1 MAWQTRRAATESP
14 PSSANREDDVTSEPS
29 SADHADAT
37 TPANASTLARVSEV
51 TGSNPPFPAASV
63 SSPLSPAVLPSPSN
77 IASLFGSGGAPHFAT
92 TDLAALPV
100 AVVGKK
106 DARPNREGTMCGG
119 TRDATSHRSAS
130 ALNAP

>member
-14 PSSANREDDVTSEPS
+14 PSSAKRDVDVTAAPS

-37 TPANASTLARVSEV
+37 IRANASPRARVSEV
-51 TGSNPPFPAASV
+51 TGSNPAPAASV
-63 SSPLSPAVLPSPSN
+63 SSPEPAAREPSPSP
-77 IASLFGSGGAPHFAT
+77 SLFGGGGAPHFAT